1 MRKSRN
7 HKNKQGTTI
16 VEVALLLPIFMVIMM
31 GVMDFARLYW
41 TQSVVR
47 GAAYEGV
54 RVAILNETTTT
65 QVENIILAELST
77 GGIEVTP
84 SVEVGTREPKQPV
97 DVTVSVPFEFL
108 AIDNLIPQ
116 LAGFSEVQATAV
128 MTHER

>member
-1 MRKSRN
+1 MRKTRN
-7 HKNKQGTTI
+7 HKSRRGTSS
-16 VEVALLLPIFMVIMM
+16 VEVALLLPLFMVLMM

-54 RVAILNETTTT
+54 RAAILSEPTDT

-77 GGIEVTP
+77 GGINQTAQVT
-84 SVEVGTREPKQPV
+84 VGTREPEQPV
-97 DVTVSVPFEFL
+97 DVTVKVPFEFL
-108 AIDNLIPQ
+108 AIDNLIPA
-116 LAGFSEVQATAV
+116 LASVTQVEATAV